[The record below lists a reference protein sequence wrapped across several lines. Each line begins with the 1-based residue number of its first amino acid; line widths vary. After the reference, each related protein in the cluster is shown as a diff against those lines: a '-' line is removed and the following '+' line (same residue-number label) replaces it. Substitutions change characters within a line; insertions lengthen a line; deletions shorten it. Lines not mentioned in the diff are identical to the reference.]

1 MGRRRSEMEAKPWM
15 SQHYLIC
22 CSVIDGWFSYYL
34 VTWTAIEWMD
44 RERLIISSLVSRVQ

>member
-1 MGRRRSEMEAKPWM
+1 MGRRRSGMEAKPWM
-15 SQHYLIC
+15 RQHYLIC

-44 RERLIISSLVSRVQ
+44 R